1 MQFHLDGFRPGD
13 PELLPEVGEGTREP
27 LPERVDVLVV
37 GEGPAGLTLAAQ
49 LAKFPE
55 ITTRIVERRPGP
67 LTKGQA
73 DGISCRTMEMF
84 QAFGFADRVIREGY
98 QVVETTFWKS
108 DPEQPGQIRRT
119 GRVQDVEEGLSEMPH
134 MILNQA
140 RVHDL
145 WLEVMAKSP
154 HRLKPVYATTLTDFA
169 ITDDADY
176 PIVAQLQTVDGQ
188 GEAFVRRIRTRYLV
202 GCDGAH
208 STVRRRLGLEL
219 VGDSAN
225 QAWGVMDLLAVTD
238 FPDIRFKTLIQTA
251 DAGNMLIIPR
261 EGGYLVRFYVE
272 LDALPPGARLE
283 RERITVE
290 QLIVAARR
298 ILRPYTLE
306 VKDVVWWSVY
316 EIGQR
321 LTARFDDVP
330 PAEAGRRLPR
340 VFICGDA
347 CHTHSP
353 KAGQGMNVSMGDA
366 FNLGWKLALVL
377 RGLASPQLLATY
389 SAERQAVAQQL
400 IDFDREWARIMSE
413 PPRLDPETGKPLFQ
427 RYFVEHG
434 RFTAGF
440 SVRYM
445 PSMLTGDGSFG
456 ALARGFKVGT
466 RFHSAPVI
474 RQADAR
480 SLHLGHVVEA
490 DGRFR
495 LFVFC
500 PDEDPSDPNSAI
512 FRLCEFL
519 QSDPKSPLC
528 RFTPPGAD
536 IDAVIDVRF
545 VLQQRLQDFA
555 PAQLPALFAP
565 CKGRLGL
572 RDYEKL
578 FFADPAPGRDIFDL
592 RGIDRRQGCMV
603 VVRPD
608 QYIAQILPLTAHDAL
623 AQYFAGFLCPKQRP
637 AVGAFA

>member
-13 PELLPEVGEGTREP
+13 PELLPEAPGRSPEP
-27 LPERVDVLVV
+27 LPGRVDVLIV
-37 GEGPAGLTLAAQ
+37 GAGPAGLTLAAQ
-49 LAKFPE
+49 LSRFAE
-55 ITTRIVERRPGP
+55 VTTRIVERRPGP

-108 DPEQPGQIRRT
+108 DPERPGRIVRT
-119 GRVQDVEEGLSEMPH
+119 GRVPDVEEGLSEMPH

-145 WLEVMAKSP
+145 WLELMAKSP
-154 HRLKPVYATTLTDFA
+154 HRLAPVYATTLLDFRLEPEEPDHPVA
-169 ITDDADY
+169 AVLATAGADGR
-176 PIVAQLQTVDGQ
+176 PVLRTV
-188 GEAFVRRIRTRYLV
+188 RTRYLV
-202 GCDGAH
+202 GCDGAR
-208 STVRRRLGLEL
+208 STVRRLLGLEL
-219 VGDSAN
+219 AGDSAN
-225 QAWGVMDLLAVTD
+225 QAWGVMDVLAVTD
-238 FPDIRFKTLIQTA
+238 FPDIRFKTLIQTD

-261 EGGYLVRFYVE
+261 EGGHLVRLYVE
-272 LDALPPGARLE
+272 LDALPAGARLD
-283 RERITVE
+283 RERITAG
-290 QLIVAARR
+290 QLVDAARR

-306 VKDVVWWSVY
+306 VKEMVWWSVY

-321 LTARFDDVP
+321 LTSRFDDVP
-330 PAEAGRRLPR
+330 PEEAGQRLPR

-377 RGLASPQLLATY
+377 RGLAPPGLLASY

-440 SVRYM
+440 SVRYA
-445 PSMLTGDGSFG
+445 PSALTGDGRFG
-456 ALARGFKVGT
+456 HLAPGFETGT

-500 PDEDPSDPNSAI
+500 PDEDPTEPGSAVA
-512 FRLCEFL
+512 RLCRFL
-519 QSDPKSPLC
+519 LDDPGSPVR
-528 RFTPPGAD
+528 RFTPPGRD
-536 IDAVIDVRF
+536 VDSVIDVRF
-545 VLQQRLQDFA
+545 VLQRRLADFA
-555 PAQLPALFAP
+555 PARLPPLMLP
-565 CKGRLGL
+565 RKGRLGL
-572 RDYEKL
+572 VDYEKL
-578 FFADPAPGRDIFDL
+578 FFADPAPDRDIFEL
-592 RGIDRRQGCMV
+592 RGIDRRQGCVV

-608 QYIAQILPLTAHDAL
+608 QYVAHVLPLAAHDEL
-623 AQYFAGFLCPKQRP
+623 ARFFAGVLGGPQAPP
-637 AVGAFA
+637 AA